1 MNPREW
7 LRVGFTIAVL
17 CLFAYAGFEALS
29 FSRLAR
35 YMPLYV
41 SVAGAALSLPLLLAE
56 LRRLRAPG
64 GDAANRAPS
73 SIEEYSVGDPLTD
86 AEERKRFWTTAYYL
100 GWMVGYVALI
110 GIVSLPVASAVFLG
124 AFLRLEGRMSYPFVG
139 LSVAALVAALFA
151 VTYLM
156 HLRWPTSLIGW

>member
-1 MNPREW
+1 MLISDW
-7 LRVGFTIAVL
+7 SSDVCSSDL
-17 CLFAYAGFEALS
+17 
-29 FSRLAR
+29 
-35 YMPLYV
+35 
-41 SVAGAALSLPLLLAE
+41 
-56 LRRLRAPG
+56 
-64 GDAANRAPS
+64 AANRAPS

-151 VTYLM
+151 VTYLL
-156 HLRWPTSLIGW
+156 HLRWPTSLIGWLACWTASARHGSS

>member
-7 LRVGFTIAVL
+7 MRVGFTIAVL
-17 CLFAYAGFEALS
+17 CLCAYAGFDALS

-64 GDAANRAPS
+64 GDAANRATS
-73 SIEEYSVGDPLTD
+73 SVDEHSVGDPLND
-86 AEERKRFWTTAYYL
+86 AEARKRFWTKAYYP
-100 GWMVGYVALI
+100 GWMAGHVALI
-110 GIVSLPVASAVFLG
+110 GILNPTVARAVSLG
-124 AFLRLEGRMSYPFVG
+124 DFLRLHGR
-139 LSVAALVAALFA
+139 
-151 VTYLM
+151 
-156 HLRWPTSLIGW
+156 IN

>member
-1 MNPREW
+1 
-7 LRVGFTIAVL
+7 
-17 CLFAYAGFEALS
+17 
-29 FSRLAR
+29 
-35 YMPLYV
+35 MPLYV
-41 SVAGAALSLPLLLAE
+41 SVAGASLSLPLLLAE

-110 GIVSLPVASAVFLG
+110 GIVSLPVASAVFQI
-124 AFLRLEGRMSYPFVG
+124 GRASCRERVCQYV
-139 LSVAALVAALFA
+139 
-151 VTYLM
+151 
-156 HLRWPTSLIGW
+156 

>member
-64 GDAANRAPS
+64 GVAANRAPS
-73 SIEEYSVGDPLTD
+73 SIEKSRVGDPLTD
-86 AEERKRFWTTAYYL
+86 AAERKRSRTTAYL
-100 GWMVGYVALI
+100 LRWMAGYVPLT
-110 GIVSLPVASAVFLG
+110 GLVDRPVA
-124 AFLRLEGRMSYPFVG
+124 
-139 LSVAALVAALFA
+139 
-151 VTYLM
+151 
-156 HLRWPTSLIGW
+156 

>member
-110 GIVSLPVASAVFLG
+110 GIVSRSEEHTSELQSLMRISYAVFCLKKKK
-124 AFLRLEGRMSYPFVG
+124 
-139 LSVAALVAALFA
+139 
-151 VTYLM
+151 
-156 HLRWPTSLIGW
+156 